1 VAPKQRTWNYTIPKK
16 RKKYAGGGRAATSVG
31 DPEIGSIEKDKEYT
45 QNQID
50 ILSMADTELAAELY
64 PYLENN
70 PVAKLGLDSLLFE
83 QGKMD
88 PNNFKQKLLN
98 IRTNPNIAKIYKAL
112 QEGRTDVRVSTTAA
126 DYNRKTDQITM
137 NILSGWYKTNP
148 EITGEIPQNEFILTQ
163 GEYGP
168 ERKKYAKTI
177 WAGAHGKKGQIY
189 RLIHELTHRGANYLQ
204 QILPEYSR
212 ESIDKAIKENK
223 PIPIYKQ
230 MLDDHPAMEVGDRE
244 VADKLGIQYL
254 GIDYSKYNPEK
265 RAKWREKAV
274 KRTWKAKPRLSK
286 RYPSTKSWNY

>member
-1 VAPKQRTWNYTIPKK
+1 MAPKQRTWNYTIPKK
-16 RKKYAGGGRAATSVG
+16 RKKRKKYNKGGKA
-31 DPEIGSIEKDKEYT
+31 KEWT
-45 QNQID
+45 QEQIN
-50 ILSMADTELAAELY
+50 ILSMADSELAAELY

-70 PVAKLGLDSLLFE
+70 PVAKLGLDAHLFE
-83 QGKMD
+83 QGKID
-88 PNNFKQKLLN
+88 SDNFNQKLLK
-98 IRTNPNIAKIYKAL
+98 IKTNPDIMKIYKAL
-112 QEGRTDVRVSTTAA
+112 QEGRTDIRVNTKAA
-126 DYNRKTDQITM
+126 EYNRKTDQITM
-137 NILSGWYKTNP
+137 NMLGNWYKTNP
-148 EITGEIPQNEFILTQ
+148 EITGEIPQNEFVFVE

-168 ERKKYAKTI
+168 ETI
-177 WAGAHGKKGQIY
+177 WAGAYGKKGQIAN
-189 RLIHELTHRGANYLQ
+189 LIHELTHRGANYLR
-204 QILPEYSR
+204 QILPEYNR

>member
-16 RKKYAGGGRAATSVG
+16 RKKRKKYNKGGKA
-31 DPEIGSIEKDKEYT
+31 KEWT
-45 QNQID
+45 QEQIN
-50 ILSMADTELAAELY
+50 ILSMADSELAAELY

-70 PVAKLGLDSLLFE
+70 PVAKLGLDAHLFE
-83 QGKMD
+83 QGKID
-88 PNNFKQKLLN
+88 SDNFNQKLLK
-98 IRTNPNIAKIYKAL
+98 IKTNPDIMKIYKAL
-112 QEGRTDVRVSTTAA
+112 QEGRTDIRVNTKAA
-126 DYNRKTDQITM
+126 EYNRKTDQITM
-137 NILSGWYKTNP
+137 NMLGNWYKTNP
-148 EITGEIPQNEFILTQ
+148 EITGEIPQNEFVFVE

-168 ERKKYAKTI
+168 ETI
-177 WAGAHGKKGQIY
+177 WAGAYGKKGQIAN
-189 RLIHELTHRGANYLQ
+189 LIHELTHRGANYLR
-204 QILPEYSR
+204 QILPEYNR